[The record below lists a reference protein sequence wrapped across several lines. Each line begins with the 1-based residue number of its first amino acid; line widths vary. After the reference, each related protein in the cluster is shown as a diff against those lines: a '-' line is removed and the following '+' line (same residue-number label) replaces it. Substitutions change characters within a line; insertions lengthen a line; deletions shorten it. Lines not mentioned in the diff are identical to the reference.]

1 MPKHNSAKIVYTTG
15 FICTSITLL
24 ISCCPTFL
32 ATEKNGASARK
43 YVGTQDF

>member
-1 MPKHNSAKIVYTTG
+1 MQKHNSAKITQMDSFVLY
-15 FICTSITLL
+15 ITLL

>member
-1 MPKHNSAKIVYTTG
+1 MQKHNSAKIVHNWIHLY
-15 FICTSITLL
+15 ITLL

-32 ATEKNGASARK
+32 AAEKNGASARK

>member
-1 MPKHNSAKIVYTTG
+1 MQKHNSAKITQMDSLY
-15 FICTSITLL
+15 ITLL